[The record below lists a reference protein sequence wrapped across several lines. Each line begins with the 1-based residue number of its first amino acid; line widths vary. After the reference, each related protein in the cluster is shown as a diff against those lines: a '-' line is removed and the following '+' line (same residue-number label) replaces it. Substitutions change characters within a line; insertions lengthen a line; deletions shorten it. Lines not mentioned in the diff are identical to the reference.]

1 MKKIKKI
8 LVVFLCLLS
17 CLSGCGREDEEE
29 VVAIPLG
36 NKGEYSIVTPFKASD
51 ARQTHI
57 QFNRSSYDI
66 DAVGEGLLR
75 YAKEYFEPSK
85 YYLQEGQLLSRN
97 TLQAGLI
104 YGDKEGLL
112 GSKSKNNPY
121 GLNPEDGMKMPAE
134 DGVTI
139 TAKAGGGGTIPVI
152 DVFEVNFV
160 SDLKKDAEIKGIALA
175 IVLNPHVLD
184 ASGKEHVIS
193 DKNLKTYGEEAGR
206 NLVAYIKKQP
216 GISARIP
223 IMVSLFKAES
233 SDDSLPGTYIAS
245 GYGRGNVDKF
255 NDINEKWVIFPSAAA
270 ESANSTLLAQFN
282 GIKTEL
288 YDFLPNN
295 TEIIGKGFFVD
306 DRITK
311 LQINVI
317 MQAKTYVEKL
327 GVTQYT
333 KELLS
338 QFNNTDMEI
347 TVRIEVDGET
357 FAMITRES
365 GSDDCDVMI
374 R

>member
-1 MKKIKKI
+1 M
-8 LVVFLCLLS
+8 
-17 CLSGCGREDEEE
+17 
-29 VVAIPLG
+29 
-36 NKGEYSIVTPFKASD
+36 N
-51 ARQTHI
+51 
-57 QFNRSSYDI
+57 
-66 DAVGEGLLR
+66 
-75 YAKEYFEPSK
+75 
-85 YYLQEGQLLSRN
+85 
-97 TLQAGLI
+97 
-104 YGDKEGLL
+104 
-112 GSKSKNNPY
+112 
-121 GLNPEDGMKMPAE
+121 
-134 DGVTI
+134 
-139 TAKAGGGGTIPVI
+139 
-152 DVFEVNFV
+152 
-160 SDLKKDAEIKGIALA
+160 DLKKDAEIKGIALA

-184 ASGKEHVIS
+184 AAGKEHVIS
-193 DKNLKTYGEEAGR
+193 DKNLKKYGEEAGR

-233 SDDSLPGTYIAS
+233 IDDSLPGTYIAN
-245 GYGRGNVDKF
+245 GYGIGKIDKF
-255 NDINEKWVIFPSAAA
+255 KDVNEKWFIFPSTAAGNA
-270 ESANSTLLAQFN
+270 DSTLLAQFN

-311 LQINVI
+311 LQISVI

-357 FAMITRES
+357 FAMITREI
-365 GSDDCDVMI
+365 GSSNCDVMI

>member
-1 MKKIKKI
+1 M
-8 LVVFLCLLS
+8 
-17 CLSGCGREDEEE
+17 
-29 VVAIPLG
+29 
-36 NKGEYSIVTPFKASD
+36 
-51 ARQTHI
+51 
-57 QFNRSSYDI
+57 
-66 DAVGEGLLR
+66 
-75 YAKEYFEPSK
+75 
-85 YYLQEGQLLSRN
+85 
-97 TLQAGLI
+97 
-104 YGDKEGLL
+104 
-112 GSKSKNNPY
+112 
-121 GLNPEDGMKMPAE
+121 
-134 DGVTI
+134 
-139 TAKAGGGGTIPVI
+139 
-152 DVFEVNFV
+152 
-160 SDLKKDAEIKGIALA
+160 
-175 IVLNPHVLD
+175 
-184 ASGKEHVIS
+184 
-193 DKNLKTYGEEAGR
+193 
-206 NLVAYIKKQP
+206 
-216 GISARIP
+216 
-223 IMVSLFKAES
+223 
-233 SDDSLPGTYIAS
+233 
-245 GYGRGNVDKF
+245 
-255 NDINEKWVIFPSAAA
+255 IFPSAAA

-338 QFNNTDMEI
+338 QFNHTDMEI